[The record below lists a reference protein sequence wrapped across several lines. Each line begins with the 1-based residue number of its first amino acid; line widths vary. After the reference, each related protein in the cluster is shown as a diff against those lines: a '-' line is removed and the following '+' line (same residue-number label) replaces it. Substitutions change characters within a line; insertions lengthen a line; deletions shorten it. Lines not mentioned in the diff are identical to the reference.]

1 MKKVMLAASIL
12 FGAALYA
19 HGDYN
24 SPTGW
29 DSSPY
34 FTYQSWTFSS
44 NANPSAPDTGY
55 ENPYGTPSSQFNAGT
70 WMSDLSSPYGLTGRQ
85 GGWLI
90 SGATTKAQEP
100 ALAVITIPNQA
111 NAGLTKQV
119 WVQATLSTNNSTLEK
134 DISLKIEG
142 TGFSYFS
149 DTTDIKVLDASVG
162 LIQATMLFSVTPQ
175 PASESIVL
183 RADLASDQFLLFDRI
198 DVASIPEPSTFVLL
212 GVGLFS
218 LLVYAWRRR
227 RS

>member
-1 MKKVMLAASIL
+1 MKKVLLAASIL

-19 HGDYN
+19 HGAYN

-29 DSSPY
+29 DDSPY
-34 FTYQSWTFSS
+34 FTYQSWSFSS
-44 NANPSAPDTGY
+44 NTNLDSPDIGY
-55 ENPYGTPSSQFNAGT
+55 ENPYGTPSSQFNVGT
-70 WMSDLSSPYGLTGRQ
+70 WINDLSSPYGLTGRQ
-85 GGWLI
+85 GGWLV
-90 SGATTKAQEP
+90 SGATTKTQEP

-111 NAGLTKQV
+111 NAALTKQV
-119 WVQATLSTNNSTLEK
+119 WVQATLSTNNTNLED

-149 DTTDIKVLDASVG
+149 DTTDIKILDGDVG

-175 PASESIVL
+175 PASENIVL
-183 RADLASDQFLLFDRI
+183 RANLGSTQFLLFDQI
-198 DVASIPEPSTFVLL
+198 DVATIPEPSTFVLL
-212 GVGLFS
+212 GIGLFS